1 MRNMI
6 KALKK
11 KYALSDQGASDL
23 FKGILYSV
31 LANISLMLPVIL
43 LAVVLN
49 QLLSPILG
57 IADSEKSAA
66 FYTITGIVILAVV
79 FILVGVAYAGNA
91 ICKTFEIDIKKQI
104 AKMIAKRKAEQ
115 KRKAEEAAAA
125 KEMSQVT
132 ESTTT
137 EASEDEKVSDNTMP
151 TMFSEED
158 RKKLEDAVSKADSE
172 EKTMQDSKVEAIEKT
187 ADSDSTE
194 NEAAEKTVSEEKVES
209 VEKPVTTTES
219 EETPDEEIKAE
230 GTPVEET
237 PAQEE
242 ELTDTR
248 VVDIFAELN
257 EEPVSEDAENDF
269 EEK

>member
-1 MRNMI
+1 MN
-6 KALKK
+6 KK
-11 KYALSDQGASDL
+11 SGYALR
-23 FKGILYSV
+23 IV
-31 LANISLMLPVIL
+31 LGGYLTY
-43 LAVVLN
+43 
-49 QLLSPILG
+49 LG
-57 IADSEKSAA
+57 IRILSEMIQQRPSNM
-66 FYTITGIVILAVV
+66 TLMSVLAVV

-137 EASEDEKVSDNTMP
+137 EVSDNTMP
-151 TMFSEED
+151 TMLSEED
-158 RKKLEDAVSKADSE
+158 RKKLEDAVSKVDFE
-172 EKTMQDSKVEAIEKT
+172 EKTMQDSKAEAIEKT

-194 NEAAEKTVSEEKVES
+194 NEAAEKTVSEEKTVI
-209 VEKPVTTTES
+209 TTES

>member
-1 MRNMI
+1 MN
-6 KALKK
+6 KK
-11 KYALSDQGASDL
+11 SGYALR
-23 FKGILYSV
+23 IV
-31 LANISLMLPVIL
+31 LGGYLTY
-43 LAVVLN
+43 
-49 QLLSPILG
+49 LG
-57 IADSEKSAA
+57 IRILSEMIQQRSSNM
-66 FYTITGIVILAVV
+66 TLMSVLAVV

-137 EASEDEKVSDNTMP
+137 EVSDNTMP
-151 TMFSEED
+151 TMLSEED
-158 RKKLEDAVSKADSE
+158 RKKLEDAVSKADFE
-172 EKTMQDSKVEAIEKT
+172 EKTMQDSKAEAIEKT

-194 NEAAEKTVSEEKVES
+194 NEAAEKTVSEEKTVI
-209 VEKPVTTTES
+209 TTES

>member
-1 MRNMI
+1 MN
-6 KALKK
+6 KKSGCALR
-11 KYALSDQGASDL
+11 
-23 FKGILYSV
+23 IV
-31 LANISLMLPVIL
+31 LGGYLTY
-43 LAVVLN
+43 
-49 QLLSPILG
+49 LG
-57 IADSEKSAA
+57 IRILSEMIQQRPSNM
-66 FYTITGIVILAVV
+66 TLMSVLAVV

-151 TMFSEED
+151 TMLSEED

-172 EKTMQDSKVEAIEKT
+172 EKT
-187 ADSDSTE
+187 
-194 NEAAEKTVSEEKVES
+194 ES

-230 GTPVEET
+230 ETPVEET

>member
-1 MRNMI
+1 MN
-6 KALKK
+6 KK
-11 KYALSDQGASDL
+11 SGYALR
-23 FKGILYSV
+23 IV
-31 LANISLMLPVIL
+31 LGGYLTY
-43 LAVVLN
+43 
-49 QLLSPILG
+49 LG
-57 IADSEKSAA
+57 IRILSEMIQQRPSNM
-66 FYTITGIVILAVV
+66 TLMSVLAVV

-137 EASEDEKVSDNTMP
+137 EVSDNTMP
-151 TMFSEED
+151 TMLSEED

-172 EKTMQDSKVEAIEKT
+172 EKTMQDSKAEAIEKT

-194 NEAAEKTVSEEKVES
+194 NEAAEKTVSEEKT
-209 VEKPVTTTES
+209 VTTTES

-230 GTPVEET
+230 ETATEET
-237 PAQEE
+237 SVQE

>member
-1 MRNMI
+1 MN
-6 KALKK
+6 KK
-11 KYALSDQGASDL
+11 SGYALR
-23 FKGILYSV
+23 IV
-31 LANISLMLPVIL
+31 LGGYLTY
-43 LAVVLN
+43 
-49 QLLSPILG
+49 LG
-57 IADSEKSAA
+57 IRILSEMIQQRPSNM
-66 FYTITGIVILAVV
+66 TLMSVLAVV

-115 KRKAEEAAAA
+115 KRKAEEAAVA

-137 EASEDEKVSDNTMP
+137 EVSDNTMP
-151 TMFSEED
+151 TMLSEED

-172 EKTMQDSKVEAIEKT
+172 EKTMQDSKAEAIEKT

-194 NEAAEKTVSEEKVES
+194 NEAAEKTVSEEKTVI
-209 VEKPVTTTES
+209 TTES

>member
-1 MRNMI
+1 MN
-6 KALKK
+6 KK
-11 KYALSDQGASDL
+11 SGYALR
-23 FKGILYSV
+23 IV
-31 LANISLMLPVIL
+31 LGGYLTY
-43 LAVVLN
+43 
-49 QLLSPILG
+49 LG
-57 IADSEKSAA
+57 IRILSEMIQQRPSNM
-66 FYTITGIVILAVV
+66 TLMSVLAVV

-137 EASEDEKVSDNTMP
+137 EVSDNTMP
-151 TMFSEED
+151 TMLSEED
-158 RKKLEDAVSKADSE
+158 RKKLEDVVSKADFE
-172 EKTMQDSKVEAIEKT
+172 EKTMQDSKAEAIEKT
-187 ADSDSTE
+187 A
-194 NEAAEKTVSEEKVES
+194 
-209 VEKPVTTTES
+209 ES

>member
-1 MRNMI
+1 MN
-6 KALKK
+6 KK
-11 KYALSDQGASDL
+11 SGYALR
-23 FKGILYSV
+23 IV
-31 LANISLMLPVIL
+31 LGGYLTY
-43 LAVVLN
+43 
-49 QLLSPILG
+49 LG
-57 IADSEKSAA
+57 IRILSEMIQQCPSNM
-66 FYTITGIVILAVV
+66 TLMSVLAVV

-137 EASEDEKVSDNTMP
+137 EVSDNTMP
-151 TMFSEED
+151 TMLSEED
-158 RKKLEDAVSKADSE
+158 RKKLEDAVSKADFE
-172 EKTMQDSKVEAIEKT
+172 EKTMQDSKAEAIEKT

-194 NEAAEKTVSEEKVES
+194 NEAAEKTVSEEKTVI
-209 VEKPVTTTES
+209 TTES

>member
-1 MRNMI
+1 MN
-6 KALKK
+6 KK
-11 KYALSDQGASDL
+11 SGYALR
-23 FKGILYSV
+23 IV
-31 LANISLMLPVIL
+31 LGGYLTY
-43 LAVVLN
+43 
-49 QLLSPILG
+49 LG
-57 IADSEKSAA
+57 IRILSEMIQQRPSNM
-66 FYTITGIVILAVV
+66 TLMSVLAVV

-151 TMFSEED
+151 TMLSEED
-158 RKKLEDAVSKADSE
+158 RKKLEDAVSKADFE
-172 EKTMQDSKVEAIEKT
+172 EKTMQDSKAEVIEKT

-194 NEAAEKTVSEEKVES
+194 NEAAEKTVSEEKTVI
-209 VEKPVTTTES
+209 TTES

-230 GTPVEET
+230 ETATEET
-237 PAQEE
+237 SVQE

>member
-1 MRNMI
+1 MN
-6 KALKK
+6 KK
-11 KYALSDQGASDL
+11 SGYALR
-23 FKGILYSV
+23 IV
-31 LANISLMLPVIL
+31 LGGYLTY
-43 LAVVLN
+43 
-49 QLLSPILG
+49 LG
-57 IADSEKSAA
+57 IRILSEMIQQRPSNM
-66 FYTITGIVILAVV
+66 TLMSVLAVV

-91 ICKTFEIDIKKQI
+91 ISKTFEIDIKMQI

-115 KRKAEEAAAA
+115 KRKAEEAAVA

-137 EASEDEKVSDNTMP
+137 EVSDNTMP
-151 TMFSEED
+151 TMLSEED
-158 RKKLEDAVSKADSE
+158 RKKLEDAVSKVDFE
-172 EKTMQDSKVEAIEKT
+172 EKTMQDSKAEAIEKT

-209 VEKPVTTTES
+209 VEKLATTTES

>member
-1 MRNMI
+1 MN
-6 KALKK
+6 KK
-11 KYALSDQGASDL
+11 SGYALR
-23 FKGILYSV
+23 IV
-31 LANISLMLPVIL
+31 LGGYLTY
-43 LAVVLN
+43 
-49 QLLSPILG
+49 LG
-57 IADSEKSAA
+57 IRILSEMIQQRPSNM
-66 FYTITGIVILAVV
+66 TLMSVLAVV

-115 KRKAEEAAAA
+115 KRKAEEAAAV

-137 EASEDEKVSDNTMP
+137 EVSDNTMP
-151 TMFSEED
+151 TMLSEED

-172 EKTMQDSKVEAIEKT
+172 EKTMQDSKAEAIEKT

-209 VEKPVTTTES
+209 VEKLATTTES

>member
-1 MRNMI
+1 MN
-6 KALKK
+6 KK
-11 KYALSDQGASDL
+11 SGYALR
-23 FKGILYSV
+23 IV
-31 LANISLMLPVIL
+31 LGGYLTY
-43 LAVVLN
+43 
-49 QLLSPILG
+49 LG
-57 IADSEKSAA
+57 IRILSEMIQQRPSNM
-66 FYTITGIVILAVV
+66 TLMSVLAVV

-115 KRKAEEAAAA
+115 KRKAEEATAA
-125 KEMSQVT
+125 KEMSQIT

-137 EASEDEKVSDNTMP
+137 EVSDNTMP
-151 TMFSEED
+151 TMLSEED
-158 RKKLEDAVSKADSE
+158 RKKLEDAVSKADFE
-172 EKTMQDSKVEAIEKT
+172 EKTMQDSKAEAIEKT

-194 NEAAEKTVSEEKVES
+194 NEAAEKTVSEEKTVI
-209 VEKPVTTTES
+209 TTES

>member
-1 MRNMI
+1 MN
-6 KALKK
+6 KK
-11 KYALSDQGASDL
+11 SGYALR
-23 FKGILYSV
+23 IV
-31 LANISLMLPVIL
+31 LGGYLTY
-43 LAVVLN
+43 
-49 QLLSPILG
+49 LG
-57 IADSEKSAA
+57 IRILSEMIQQRPSNM
-66 FYTITGIVILAVV
+66 TLMSVLAVV

-132 ESTTT
+132 ESATT
-137 EASEDEKVSDNTMP
+137 EVSEDEKVSDNTMP
-151 TMFSEED
+151 TMLSEED

-172 EKTMQDSKVEAIEKT
+172 EKTMQDSKAEAIEKT

-194 NEAAEKTVSEEKVES
+194 NEAV
-209 VEKPVTTTES
+209 
-219 EETPDEEIKAE
+219 KAE

>member
-1 MRNMI
+1 MN
-6 KALKK
+6 KK
-11 KYALSDQGASDL
+11 SGYALR
-23 FKGILYSV
+23 IV
-31 LANISLMLPVIL
+31 LGGYLTY
-43 LAVVLN
+43 
-49 QLLSPILG
+49 LG
-57 IADSEKSAA
+57 IRILSEMIQQRPSNM
-66 FYTITGIVILAVV
+66 TLMSVLAVV

-137 EASEDEKVSDNTMP
+137 EASEDEKVSDDTMP

-158 RKKLEDAVSKADSE
+158 RKKLEDAVSKADFE
-172 EKTMQDSKVEAIEKT
+172 EKTMQDSKAEAIEKT
-187 ADSDSTE
+187 ADSTE

-230 GTPVEET
+230 ETATEET
-237 PAQEE
+237 SVQE

>member
-1 MRNMI
+1 MN
-6 KALKK
+6 KK
-11 KYALSDQGASDL
+11 SGYALR
-23 FKGILYSV
+23 IV
-31 LANISLMLPVIL
+31 LGGYLTY
-43 LAVVLN
+43 
-49 QLLSPILG
+49 LG
-57 IADSEKSAA
+57 IRILSEMIQQRPSNM
-66 FYTITGIVILAVV
+66 TLMSVLAVV

-115 KRKAEEAAAA
+115 KRKAEEAAVA

-137 EASEDEKVSDNTMP
+137 EVSDNTMP
-151 TMFSEED
+151 TMLSEED
-158 RKKLEDAVSKADSE
+158 RKKLEDAVSKVDFE
-172 EKTMQDSKVEAIEKT
+172 EKTMQDSKAEAIEKT

-194 NEAAEKTVSEEKVES
+194 NEAAEKTASEEKA
-209 VEKPVTTTES
+209 ES

-230 GTPVEET
+230 ETPVEET
-237 PAQEE
+237 PVQEE

>member
-1 MRNMI
+1 MTLM
-6 KALKK
+6 
-11 KYALSDQGASDL
+11 
-23 FKGILYSV
+23 SV
-31 LANISLMLPVIL
+31 
-43 LAVVLN
+43 
-49 QLLSPILG
+49 
-57 IADSEKSAA
+57 
-66 FYTITGIVILAVV
+66 LAVV

-137 EASEDEKVSDNTMP
+137 EVSDNTMP
-151 TMFSEED
+151 TMLSEED
-158 RKKLEDAVSKADSE
+158 RKKLEDAVSKADFE
-172 EKTMQDSKVEAIEKT
+172 EKTMQDSKAEAIEKT

-194 NEAAEKTVSEEKVES
+194 NEAAEKTVS

>member
-1 MRNMI
+1 MNKKSGYALRIVLGGYLTYLGIRILSEMIQQRPSNMI
-6 KALKK
+6 LM
-11 KYALSDQGASDL
+11 
-23 FKGILYSV
+23 SV
-31 LANISLMLPVIL
+31 
-43 LAVVLN
+43 
-49 QLLSPILG
+49 
-57 IADSEKSAA
+57 
-66 FYTITGIVILAVV
+66 LAVV

-137 EASEDEKVSDNTMP
+137 EVSDNTMP
-151 TMFSEED
+151 TMLSEED
-158 RKKLEDAVSKADSE
+158 RKKLEDAVSKADFE
-172 EKTMQDSKVEAIEKT
+172 EKTMQDSKAEAIEKT

-194 NEAAEKTVSEEKVES
+194 NEAAEKTVSEEKTVI
-209 VEKPVTTTES
+209 TTES

>member
-1 MRNMI
+1 MNKKSGYALRIVLGGYLTYLGIRILSEMIQQRPSNMI
-6 KALKK
+6 LM
-11 KYALSDQGASDL
+11 
-23 FKGILYSV
+23 SV
-31 LANISLMLPVIL
+31 
-43 LAVVLN
+43 
-49 QLLSPILG
+49 
-57 IADSEKSAA
+57 
-66 FYTITGIVILAVV
+66 LAVV

-137 EASEDEKVSDNTMP
+137 EVSDNTMP
-151 TMFSEED
+151 TMLSEED
-158 RKKLEDAVSKADSE
+158 RKKLEDAVSKADFE
-172 EKTMQDSKVEAIEKT
+172 EKTMQDSKAEAIEKT

-194 NEAAEKTVSEEKVES
+194 NEAAEKTVSEEKTVI
-209 VEKPVTTTES
+209 TTES

-237 PAQEE
+237 PVQEE

>member
-1 MRNMI
+1 MN
-6 KALKK
+6 KK
-11 KYALSDQGASDL
+11 SGYALR
-23 FKGILYSV
+23 IV
-31 LANISLMLPVIL
+31 LGGYLTY
-43 LAVVLN
+43 
-49 QLLSPILG
+49 LG
-57 IADSEKSAA
+57 IRILSEMIQQRPSNM
-66 FYTITGIVILAVV
+66 TLMSVLAVV

-137 EASEDEKVSDNTMP
+137 EVSDNTMP
-151 TMFSEED
+151 TMLSEED
-158 RKKLEDAVSKADSE
+158 RKKLEDAVSKADFE
-172 EKTMQDSKVEAIEKT
+172 EKTMQDSKAEAIEKT

-194 NEAAEKTVSEEKVES
+194 NEAAEKTVSEEKTVI
-209 VEKPVTTTES
+209 TTES

-230 GTPVEET
+230 GTPDEET

>member
-1 MRNMI
+1 MN
-6 KALKK
+6 KK
-11 KYALSDQGASDL
+11 SGYALR
-23 FKGILYSV
+23 IV
-31 LANISLMLPVIL
+31 LGGYLTY
-43 LAVVLN
+43 
-49 QLLSPILG
+49 LG
-57 IADSEKSAA
+57 IRILSEMIQQRPSNM
-66 FYTITGIVILAVV
+66 TLMSVLAVV

-91 ICKTFEIDIKKQI
+91 ICK
-104 AKMIAKRKAEQ
+104 IAKRKAEQ

-137 EASEDEKVSDNTMP
+137 EASEDEKVSDDTMP
-151 TMFSEED
+151 TMLSEED
-158 RKKLEDAVSKADSE
+158 RKKLKDAVSKADFE
-172 EKTMQDSKVEAIEKT
+172 EKTMQDSKAEAIEKT

-209 VEKPVTTTES
+209 VEKLATTTEA

-230 GTPVEET
+230 ETATEET
-237 PAQEE
+237 SVQE

>member
-1 MRNMI
+1 MN
-6 KALKK
+6 KK
-11 KYALSDQGASDL
+11 SGYALR
-23 FKGILYSV
+23 IV
-31 LANISLMLPVIL
+31 LGGYLTY
-43 LAVVLN
+43 
-49 QLLSPILG
+49 LG
-57 IADSEKSAA
+57 IRILSEMIQQRPSNM
-66 FYTITGIVILAVV
+66 TLMSVLAVV

-137 EASEDEKVSDNTMP
+137 EVSDNTMP
-151 TMFSEED
+151 TMLSEED
-158 RKKLEDAVSKADSE
+158 RKKLEDAVSKADFE
-172 EKTMQDSKVEAIEKT
+172 
-187 ADSDSTE
+187 
-194 NEAAEKTVSEEKVES
+194 EKTVSEEKTVI
-209 VEKPVTTTES
+209 TTES

-230 GTPVEET
+230 ETATEET
-237 PAQEE
+237 SVQE

>member
-1 MRNMI
+1 MN
-6 KALKK
+6 KKSGCALR
-11 KYALSDQGASDL
+11 
-23 FKGILYSV
+23 IV
-31 LANISLMLPVIL
+31 LGGYLTY
-43 LAVVLN
+43 
-49 QLLSPILG
+49 LG
-57 IADSEKSAA
+57 IRILSEMIQQRPSNM
-66 FYTITGIVILAVV
+66 TLMSVLAVV

-151 TMFSEED
+151 TMLSEED

-172 EKTMQDSKVEAIEKT
+172 EKTMQDSKAEVIEKT

-194 NEAAEKTVSEEKVES
+194 NE
-209 VEKPVTTTES
+209 
-219 EETPDEEIKAE
+219 EIRAE

>member
-1 MRNMI
+1 MN
-6 KALKK
+6 KK
-11 KYALSDQGASDL
+11 SGYALR
-23 FKGILYSV
+23 IV
-31 LANISLMLPVIL
+31 LGGYLTY
-43 LAVVLN
+43 
-49 QLLSPILG
+49 LG
-57 IADSEKSAA
+57 IRILSEMIQQRPSNM
-66 FYTITGIVILAVV
+66 TLMSVLAVV

-91 ICKTFEIDIKKQI
+91 ICKTFEIDIKKQL
-104 AKMIAKRKAEQ
+104 AKMIAKRKAKQ

-125 KEMSQVT
+125 KAMSQVT

-137 EASEDEKVSDNTMP
+137 EASEDEKISDNTMP
-151 TMFSEED
+151 TMLSEED

-172 EKTMQDSKVEAIEKT
+172 EKTKQDSKDEFIEK
-187 ADSDSTE
+187 AVDSESTE
-194 NEAAEKTVSEEKVES
+194 NEAAEKTAS
-209 VEKPVTTTES
+209 VEKTATTTEA

-237 PAQEE
+237 PVQEE

>member
-1 MRNMI
+1 MN
-6 KALKK
+6 KKSGCALR
-11 KYALSDQGASDL
+11 
-23 FKGILYSV
+23 IV
-31 LANISLMLPVIL
+31 LGGYLTY
-43 LAVVLN
+43 
-49 QLLSPILG
+49 LG
-57 IADSEKSAA
+57 IRILSEMIQQRPSNM
-66 FYTITGIVILAVV
+66 TLMSVLAVV

-137 EASEDEKVSDNTMP
+137 EVSDNTMP
-151 TMFSEED
+151 TMLSEED
-158 RKKLEDAVSKADSE
+158 RKKLEDAVPKADSE
-172 EKTMQDSKVEAIEKT
+172 EKTMQDSKAEVIEKT

-194 NEAAEKTVSEEKVES
+194 NEAAEKTASEEKAES

-219 EETPDEEIKAE
+219 EETPDEEIRAE

>member
-1 MRNMI
+1 MN
-6 KALKK
+6 KK
-11 KYALSDQGASDL
+11 SGYALR
-23 FKGILYSV
+23 IV
-31 LANISLMLPVIL
+31 LGGYLTY
-43 LAVVLN
+43 
-49 QLLSPILG
+49 LG
-57 IADSEKSAA
+57 IRILSEMIQQRPSNM
-66 FYTITGIVILAVV
+66 TLMSVLAVV

-115 KRKAEEAAAA
+115 KRKAEEAAVA

-137 EASEDEKVSDNTMP
+137 EVSDNTMP
-151 TMFSEED
+151 TMLSEED

-172 EKTMQDSKVEAIEKT
+172 EKTMQDSKDEAIEKT

-194 NEAAEKTVSEEKVES
+194 NEAAEKTASEEKA
-209 VEKPVTTTES
+209 ES
-219 EETPDEEIKAE
+219 EETPDEEIRA
-230 GTPVEET
+230 EET
-237 PAQEE
+237 ATEETSVQE

>member
-1 MRNMI
+1 MN
-6 KALKK
+6 KKSGCALR
-11 KYALSDQGASDL
+11 
-23 FKGILYSV
+23 IV
-31 LANISLMLPVIL
+31 LGGYLTY
-43 LAVVLN
+43 
-49 QLLSPILG
+49 LG
-57 IADSEKSAA
+57 IRILSEMIQQRPSNM
-66 FYTITGIVILAVV
+66 TLMSVLAVV

-104 AKMIAKRKAEQ
+104 AKMIAKRKTEQ

-137 EASEDEKVSDNTMP
+137 EASEDEKVSNNTMP
-151 TMFSEED
+151 TMLSEED
-158 RKKLEDAVSKADSE
+158 RKKLEDAVSKADFE
-172 EKTMQDSKVEAIEKT
+172 EKA
-187 ADSDSTE
+187 
-194 NEAAEKTVSEEKVES
+194 ES

-230 GTPVEET
+230 ET
-237 PAQEE
+237 SVQE

>member
-1 MRNMI
+1 MNKKSGYALRIVLGGYLTYLGIRILSEMIQQRPSNMI
-6 KALKK
+6 LM
-11 KYALSDQGASDL
+11 
-23 FKGILYSV
+23 SV
-31 LANISLMLPVIL
+31 
-43 LAVVLN
+43 
-49 QLLSPILG
+49 
-57 IADSEKSAA
+57 
-66 FYTITGIVILAVV
+66 LAVV

-137 EASEDEKVSDNTMP
+137 EVSDNTMP
-151 TMFSEED
+151 TMLSEED

-172 EKTMQDSKVEAIEKT
+172 EKTMQDSKAEVIEKT

>member
-1 MRNMI
+1 MN
-6 KALKK
+6 KK
-11 KYALSDQGASDL
+11 SGYALR
-23 FKGILYSV
+23 IV
-31 LANISLMLPVIL
+31 LGGYLTY
-43 LAVVLN
+43 
-49 QLLSPILG
+49 LG
-57 IADSEKSAA
+57 IRILSEMIQQRPSNM
-66 FYTITGIVILAVV
+66 TLMSVLAVV

-132 ESTTT
+132 ESTMT
-137 EASEDEKVSDNTMP
+137 EVSDNTMP
-151 TMFSEED
+151 TMLSEED

-172 EKTMQDSKVEAIEKT
+172 EKTMQDSKAEAIEKT

-209 VEKPVTTTES
+209 VEKLATTTES
-219 EETPDEEIKAE
+219 EETPDEEIRAE

>member
-1 MRNMI
+1 MN
-6 KALKK
+6 KK
-11 KYALSDQGASDL
+11 SGYALR
-23 FKGILYSV
+23 IV
-31 LANISLMLPVIL
+31 LGGYLTY
-43 LAVVLN
+43 
-49 QLLSPILG
+49 LG
-57 IADSEKSAA
+57 IRILSEMIQQRPSNM
-66 FYTITGIVILAVV
+66 TLMSVLAVV

-132 ESTTT
+132 ESATT
-137 EASEDEKVSDNTMP
+137 EVSEDEKVSDNTMP
-151 TMFSEED
+151 TMLSEED

-172 EKTMQDSKVEAIEKT
+172 EKT
-187 ADSDSTE
+187 
-194 NEAAEKTVSEEKVES
+194 ES

-230 GTPVEET
+230 ETATEET
-237 PAQEE
+237 SVQE

>member
-1 MRNMI
+1 MN
-6 KALKK
+6 KK
-11 KYALSDQGASDL
+11 SGYALR
-23 FKGILYSV
+23 IV
-31 LANISLMLPVIL
+31 LGGYLIY
-43 LAVVLN
+43 
-49 QLLSPILG
+49 LG
-57 IADSEKSAA
+57 IRILSEMIQQRPSNM
-66 FYTITGIVILAVV
+66 TLMSVLAVV

-137 EASEDEKVSDNTMP
+137 EVSDNTMP
-151 TMFSEED
+151 TMLSEED
-158 RKKLEDAVSKADSE
+158 RKKLEDAVSKADFE
-172 EKTMQDSKVEAIEKT
+172 EKTMQDSKAEAIEKT

-194 NEAAEKTVSEEKVES
+194 NEAAEKTVSEEKTVI
-209 VEKPVTTTES
+209 TTES

>member
-1 MRNMI
+1 MN
-6 KALKK
+6 KK
-11 KYALSDQGASDL
+11 SGYALR
-23 FKGILYSV
+23 IV
-31 LANISLMLPVIL
+31 LGGYLTY
-43 LAVVLN
+43 
-49 QLLSPILG
+49 LG
-57 IADSEKSAA
+57 IRILSEMIQQRPSNM
-66 FYTITGIVILAVV
+66 TLMSVLAVV

-137 EASEDEKVSDNTMP
+137 EVSDDTMP
-151 TMFSEED
+151 TMLSEED
-158 RKKLEDAVSKADSE
+158 RKKLEDAVSKADFE
-172 EKTMQDSKVEAIEKT
+172 EKTMQDSKAEAIEKT

-194 NEAAEKTVSEEKVES
+194 NEAAEKTVSEEKTVI
-209 VEKPVTTTES
+209 TTES

>member
-1 MRNMI
+1 MN
-6 KALKK
+6 KK
-11 KYALSDQGASDL
+11 SGYALR
-23 FKGILYSV
+23 IV
-31 LANISLMLPVIL
+31 LGGYLTY
-43 LAVVLN
+43 
-49 QLLSPILG
+49 LG
-57 IADSEKSAA
+57 IRILSEMIQQRPSNM
-66 FYTITGIVILAVV
+66 TLMSVLAVV

-137 EASEDEKVSDNTMP
+137 EVSDNTMP

-158 RKKLEDAVSKADSE
+158 RKKLEDAVSKADFE
-172 EKTMQDSKVEAIEKT
+172 KKTMQDSKAEAIEKT

-194 NEAAEKTVSEEKVES
+194 NEAAEKTVSEEKTVI
-209 VEKPVTTTES
+209 TTES

>member
-1 MRNMI
+1 MN
-6 KALKK
+6 KKSGCALR
-11 KYALSDQGASDL
+11 
-23 FKGILYSV
+23 IV
-31 LANISLMLPVIL
+31 LGGYLTY
-43 LAVVLN
+43 
-49 QLLSPILG
+49 LG
-57 IADSEKSAA
+57 IRILSEMIQQRPSNM
-66 FYTITGIVILAVV
+66 TLMSVLAVV

-137 EASEDEKVSDNTMP
+137 EASEDEKVSDDTMP
-151 TMFSEED
+151 TMLSEED
-158 RKKLEDAVSKADSE
+158 RKKLEDAVSKADFE
-172 EKTMQDSKVEAIEKT
+172 EKT
-187 ADSDSTE
+187 
-194 NEAAEKTVSEEKVES
+194 ES

>member
-1 MRNMI
+1 MN
-6 KALKK
+6 KK
-11 KYALSDQGASDL
+11 SGYALR
-23 FKGILYSV
+23 IV
-31 LANISLMLPVIL
+31 LGGYLTY
-43 LAVVLN
+43 
-49 QLLSPILG
+49 LG
-57 IADSEKSAA
+57 IRILSEMIQQRPSNM
-66 FYTITGIVILAVV
+66 TLMSVLAVV

-91 ICKTFEIDIKKQI
+91 ICKTFEIDIKKQL

-125 KEMSQVT
+125 KAMSQVT

-137 EASEDEKVSDNTMP
+137 EVSDNTMP
-151 TMFSEED
+151 TMLSEED
-158 RKKLEDAVSKADSE
+158 RKKLEDAVSKADFE
-172 EKTMQDSKVEAIEKT
+172 
-187 ADSDSTE
+187 
-194 NEAAEKTVSEEKVES
+194 EKTVSEEKVES
-209 VEKPVTTTES
+209 VEKLATTTES

>member
-1 MRNMI
+1 MN
-6 KALKK
+6 KK
-11 KYALSDQGASDL
+11 SGYALR
-23 FKGILYSV
+23 IV
-31 LANISLMLPVIL
+31 LGGYLTY
-43 LAVVLN
+43 
-49 QLLSPILG
+49 LG
-57 IADSEKSAA
+57 IRILSEMIQQRPSNM
-66 FYTITGIVILAVV
+66 TLMSVLAVV

-137 EASEDEKVSDNTMP
+137 EVSDNTMP
-151 TMFSEED
+151 TMLSEED

-172 EKTMQDSKVEAIEKT
+172 EKTMQDSKAEVIEKT

-194 NEAAEKTVSEEKVES
+194 NEAAEKTVSEEKMVI
-209 VEKPVTTTES
+209 TTES

>member
-1 MRNMI
+1 MN
-6 KALKK
+6 KK
-11 KYALSDQGASDL
+11 SGYALR
-23 FKGILYSV
+23 IV
-31 LANISLMLPVIL
+31 LGGYLTY
-43 LAVVLN
+43 
-49 QLLSPILG
+49 LG
-57 IADSEKSAA
+57 IRILSEMIQQRPSNM
-66 FYTITGIVILAVV
+66 TLMSVLAVV

-137 EASEDEKVSDNTMP
+137 EASEDEKVSDDTMP
-151 TMFSEED
+151 TMLSEED
-158 RKKLEDAVSKADSE
+158 RKKLEDAVSKADFE
-172 EKTMQDSKVEAIEKT
+172 EKTMQDSKAEAIEKT

-194 NEAAEKTVSEEKVES
+194 NEAAEKTVS

-219 EETPDEEIKAE
+219 EETPDEEIRA
-230 GTPVEET
+230 EET
-237 PAQEE
+237 ATEETSVQE